1 MNRTHQAFEN
11 IRYTE
16 SELEK
21 RGYKPLYIG
30 LYGSDN
36 YGLNTAESDYDF
48 KAIVAPTIKDFIK
61 DKQVSTTIELPFG
74 LCDVKNPQNMFN
86 CWKKQNINFLEI
98 LFTNYCLWNDNLF
111 YDLREMREEIA
122 RWRPLNNVMCIY
134 GMACEKYHAL
144 FHEYPS
150 NKEKI
155 EKYGYDSKQLHH
167 LLRLQYFIGDYFD
180 FLMGRRTYK
189 GILTPSYEDRKYL
202 ISIKTYERVYSID
215 KVKLLA
221 DGAMNYIKSMKD
233 IIIDEGGLDLNEN
246 KQTTEKMD
254 SILEELVTNSLKEE
268 LKNA

>member
-1 MNRTHQAFEN
+1 MIRVDQAIEN

-16 SELEK
+16 NELKK
-21 RGYKPLYIG
+21 RGYNPLYIG

-36 YGLNTAESDYDF
+36 YHLNTAESDYDF
-48 KAIVAPTIKDFIK
+48 KAIVAPTIRDFIK
-61 DKQVSTTIELPFG
+61 GKQVSTTIELPFG

-98 LFTNYCLWNDNLF
+98 LFTNYYLFNDNLF

-134 GMACEKYHAL
+134 GMACQKYHAV

-167 LLRLQYFIGDYFD
+167 LLRLQYFICDYFE
-180 FLMGRRTYK
+180 FLMVRRTYK
-189 GILTPSYEDRKYL
+189 EILIPSYEDREYL
-202 ISIKTYERVYSID
+202 ISIKTYERTYSID
-215 KVKLLA
+215 EVKLLA
-221 DGAMNYIKSMKD
+221 DGAMKRIKNMKD
-233 IIIDEGGLDLNEN
+233 IIINKSDLDLSEN

-268 LKNA
+268 